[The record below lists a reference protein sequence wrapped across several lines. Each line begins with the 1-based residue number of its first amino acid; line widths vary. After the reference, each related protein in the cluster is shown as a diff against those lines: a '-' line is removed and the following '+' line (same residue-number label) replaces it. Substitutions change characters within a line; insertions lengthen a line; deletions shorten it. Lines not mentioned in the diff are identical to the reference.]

1 MSERAYLEIVEK
13 LMEINKGLNDAMQ
26 TADVNIKNIKIAT
39 LGLEVGALQREL
51 LNKSLFAHELD
62 NMFK

>member
-13 LMEINKGLNDAMQ
+13 LMEINKGLNDAVQ

-39 LGLEVGALQREL
+39 LGLEIGALQREL
-51 LNKSLFAHELD
+51 LSKSIFAHELD
-62 NMFK
+62 NMFE